1 MIKFQSQN
9 ILYFKRMY
17 FRTRNIY
24 SLSLKKNPCSHSSWF
39 KNKTVKQVKKV
50 KHYLCVC
57 KEN

>member
-24 SLSLKKNPCSHSSWF
+24 SLSLKKIHVAIAPDL
-39 KNKTVKQVKKV
+39 KTKQ
-50 KHYLCVC
+50 
-57 KEN
+57 